1 MLVQIRSQ
9 DLAGKSVQ
17 RPDVQDVGEVEVV
30 LLESL
35 TYYRW
40 SAASETATSKHH
52 ARKSEQFLWH
62 GSAQNW
68 IILWNWTDIHGK
80 FSAAFVVF
88 SSMLHLDLQIVC
100 STDLVW
106 TIDVSVFE
114 CRHQS
119 CFFCISWAIEIEKTI
134 NWPSRS
140 WLSYRTLQDRNGL
153 LPLSE
158 SYQKNPHADFATS
171 AVVTISWYLALSAIR
186 AVSQGRG
193 KKGLPGWFE
202 ALFVPCCPGV

>member
-1 MLVQIRSQ
+1 MLEKLKLFSWNLWPITD
-9 DLAGKSVQ
+9 DLLPLRLPQASTMLGNLNSFCDMAPLKT
-17 RPDVQDVGEVEVV
+17 P
-30 LLESL
+30 
-35 TYYRW
+35 RW
-40 SAASETATSKHH
+40 
-52 ARKSEQFLWH
+52 
-62 GSAQNW
+62 W

-140 WLSYRTLQDRNGL
+140 WLSYRTLQDKNGL

-193 KKGLPGWFE
+193 KKGLPGWFG
-202 ALFVPCCPGV
+202 ALFLPCCPGV